1 MGAICAAV
9 FSSKTV
15 SSSILRMLASR
26 TPFSGLLHLVN
37 TVLMT
42 KVAFGA
48 ISRLTQREQ
57 GKGTRTSSSSS
68 SHISTASSFVSLNSS
83 ILSISVAPPQ
93 TFRQLLLHCW
103 HSSSRRLTVRNQ
115 NRKTHVL
122 VTANTRLGSSF
133 HGNSVTASWREWVC
147 VFTSSRKHGMDIGC
161 TQAAHDCHANGMK
174 LFQLL
179 SNGGIFLI
187 R

>member
-1 MGAICAAV
+1 MGAISAAV

-103 HSSSRRLTVRNQ
+103 HSSSRRLSQESKSKNAYFGHSKHTTWVVLPWQ
-115 NRKTHVL
+115 QCDSELEGMGLCIHVL
-122 VTANTRLGSSF
+122 WEAWHEYWL
-133 HGNSVTASWREWVC
+133 HASC
-147 VFTSSRKHGMDIGC
+147 S
-161 TQAAHDCHANGMK
+161 
-174 LFQLL
+174 
-179 SNGGIFLI
+179 
-187 R
+187 